1 MCGISIIIDRSNSKI
16 NQSLLQSVNDKVA
29 HRGPDDSGFHH
40 GSNFAFG
47 HRRLSILDLSQA
59 GHQPMQRNHL
69 CITYNGEIYNYI
81 ELREELIGLGYSF
94 NSTSDTEVILAAY
107 EQWGVDA
114 FTKFNGM
121 WAFAIHDS
129 LKNEI
134 ILSRD
139 HFGIKPLYF
148 SKTTNYFLAGSEIK
162 QFTAV
167 PEFQPV
173 LNKAIAVNFLVRGW
187 LNYSNESFFEGVH
200 ELRPG
205 HYLRYNLITHQSGIN
220 QWYNLAKASVP
231 VHDSYIDAVG
241 KVRAL
246 FIDSVRIRM
255 RSDVRVGSCLSGGID
270 SSSIVS
276 ITHSQKMGNEDF
288 ATITSCYTDKRYD
301 EQKFSDEI
309 TKQTGFRAVKV
320 FPDLNHLL
328 DEGHLDKMIYHQD
341 QPFSGASHYAEFKVF
356 QTAREQNMIVMQD
369 GQGADEYLCGY
380 GEFFIARIK
389 ELLKTFRWHEVIR
402 LLKCRAYQRK
412 TSFVQEAGS
421 FVRTAYQGRLIGLL
435 KRVLGR
441 SDYPWLTERW
451 RMIANSSLVN
461 FSEDSIRSLS
471 IEEIQHSSIPYQLH
485 SEDRNSMMF
494 SIESRLPF
502 LDHRL
507 VEYCIGLPSAYKIKN
522 GYTKAVLRDAITELP
537 EVIRNRTDKMGF
549 VAPDPS
555 WVIQNKE
562 MVRRD
567 LENIIQS
574 SSIFSPAILSR
585 FDRFVKGELGY
596 EPIYFRAMAFSR
608 FCKIFKMKTD

>member
-402 LLKCRAYQRK
+402 LLKYRAYQRK